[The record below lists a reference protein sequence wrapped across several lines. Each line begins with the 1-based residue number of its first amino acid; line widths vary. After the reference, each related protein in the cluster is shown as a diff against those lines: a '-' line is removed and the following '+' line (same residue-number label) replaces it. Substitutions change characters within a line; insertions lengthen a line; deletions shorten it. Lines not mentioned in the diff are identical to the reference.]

1 MIFFYLFLCLVLI
14 GFLSGLEIGFLS
26 ANKIGLEHK
35 KKQGD
40 RSAKLLSQYVEN
52 PAHFIGGS
60 VMGVAILLVVFSV
73 LSLHVFHNYLPFLH
87 NNALALF
94 GVSSFIVLLVVL
106 LLGDLLSKNI
116 FKTIGERTIVI
127 CNMPIRFLYFLLNGI
142 NNSLQGVAAFVL
154 KYLFN
159 VKIDNTKK
167 AFAPIDLEQYERQ
180 LKTGKDENHQDVNVE
195 LFENALEL
203 SNIRIRECLIPRNEI
218 QGVDITTPIEEVKEL
233 FIESKHSKLLVYEND
248 LDNIIGY
255 IHHLDFYKKQL
266 HLKELIHKIPAVPEA
281 MHAVELLNN
290 FTKNR
295 KSIAWV
301 VDEFGGT
308 AGIVTMEDLL
318 EEIFGEI
325 EDEHD
330 ENEYIEKQISK
341 NEYILSG
348 RLEVE
353 YINEKFDLEI
363 PSENA
368 ETLSGYII
376 EEHNAIP
383 AQKDKILLG
392 NYEFDILLV
401 TKTRIETVKLKVLD
415 NDD

>member
-1 MIFFYLFLCLVLI
+1 MLCLLLI

-26 ANKIGLEHK
+26 ANKIGLENK

-40 RSAKLLSQYVEN
+40 RSAKLISHYVEN
-52 PAHFIGGS
+52 PDYFIGGS
-60 VMGVAILLVVFSV
+60 VVGIAILLVIFSV
-73 LSLHVFHNYLPFLH
+73 LSMHVFNEYLPFLQD
-87 NNALALF
+87 NIMLVF
-94 GVSSFIVLLVVL
+94 GLSCIAVIIVVL
-106 LLGDLLSKNI
+106 FLGDILSKRI
-116 FKTIGERTIVI
+116 FKSIGERAIAV
-127 CNMPIRFLYFLLNGI
+127 CNVPIRFLYFLLNGV
-142 NNSLQGVAAFVL
+142 NNSLQGFAGFVL

-218 QGVDITTPIEEVKEL
+218 KGVDITTPINEVKEL

-266 HLKELIHKIPAVPEA
+266 NLKELIHKIPAVPEA
-281 MHAVELLNN
+281 MHAVELLNK

-353 YINEKFDLEI
+353 YINEKFDLEL